1 MNCGHLSPLISG
13 FALNWDERQP
23 HLNVL
28 IHGNDINIDTEH
40 PLYGELFSLCSGGG
54 ASLPYFLNHQS
65 VQWCTIA
72 PDAYSLRKTVT
83 DLGAWILPSFGG
95 ILPGD
100 GYITPVL
107 ARGHFAH
114 LILTASPD
122 GYYKWN
128 CPLSKFESV
137 LSKLKL
143 FRSLEAVRPERT
155 KPHRPSL
162 YEFRARFVSALLVGD
177 RHGAES
183 IIGLLDQF
191 QLETA
196 VNTQF
201 MRIRMWHSFAEFDL
215 IRNHPDLPQLL
226 AQPLPPRVRAW
237 ITEACGVSVIP
248 TSPQS
253 DTVVHSNASQP
264 LSSDSAIVSSQ
275 DAAENTDIPAVGS
288 HLLTWIDWVDLVK
301 DGNRS
306 AADLFIQDRSD
317 DASLDVS
324 STFIDSL
331 AEKLGEFYVDDA
343 LRARERNLIL
353 QGVSEL
359 LDEYVRESE
368 FPRDALSKLYL
379 ALFQLWGALHSGN
392 TAGKEHGHVL
402 LELANALLQ
411 LNESAEDV
419 CIVIENWWKAK
430 PTSSQLHF
438 VLDAIELMERE
449 LSDKKR
455 AENLWVSSADVIKR
469 KPDSL
474 LPSDRELWRRVGS
487 RIGFDANT
495 VAEYLPPEP
504 PDGPSVDML
513 AEAGLKHI
521 AVVCLREQQ
530 AKQAAE
536 EIRERCGS
544 KVTVVT
550 DTAAGAQTTQACTAD
565 VVLFVWLASTHAV
578 FRAFDG
584 YDRQKFCYVQGTGAS
599 SIVRSLE
606 RWFISRS

>member
-1 MNCGHLSPLISG
+1 MNCGHLAPLISE
-13 FALNWDERQP
+13 FALNWDDRKP
-23 HLNVL
+23 HLSVL
-28 IHGNDINIDTEH
+28 IDGNEINADTEH

-54 ASLPYFLNHQS
+54 ASLPYFLNAPS
-65 VQWCTIA
+65 ALWCTIA
-72 PDAYSLRKTVT
+72 PDAYSLRQTVA
-83 DLGAWILPSFGG
+83 DLGAWVLPSFGG
-95 ILPGD
+95 ILAGD

-107 ARGHFAH
+107 ARGHFAN

-122 GYYKWN
+122 GYYKWH
-128 CPLSKFESV
+128 CPSNKFDRV

-143 FRSLEAVRPERT
+143 LRSLESVRPLRT
-155 KPHRPSL
+155 KAHRPSL
-162 YEFRARFVSALLVGD
+162 YELRARFASALLVGD
-177 RHGAES
+177 RDGAEQ
-183 IIGLLDQF
+183 IIGLLDLF

-201 MRIRMWHSFAEFDL
+201 MRIRMWYSFAEFDR
-215 IRNHPDLPQLL
+215 IRKHPDLPQLL

-248 TSPQS
+248 TSPQL
-253 DTVVHSNASQP
+253 DTVVHSNATKP
-264 LSSDSAIVSSQ
+264 LSRDSETVSSQ
-275 DAAENTDIPAVGS
+275 DAAESTDIPVVEPPP
-288 HLLTWIDWVDLVK
+288 LTWIDWVDLVK
-301 DGNRS
+301 DGNRN
-306 AADLFIQDRSD
+306 AVDLFIQDRSD
-317 DASLDVS
+317 GAFLDVS
-324 STFIDSL
+324 STFVDSL
-331 AEKLGEFYVDDA
+331 SEKLGEFYVDDA

-359 LDEYVRESE
+359 LDQYVRESE
-368 FPRDALSKLYL
+368 FPRDVLSKLYL

-402 LELANALLQ
+402 LELASALLQ
-411 LNESAEDV
+411 LNESAEEV
-419 CIVIENWWKAK
+419 CIVIENWWKVK
-430 PTSSQLHF
+430 PSASQLFF
-438 VLDAIELMERE
+438 VLDAIELMDRE
-449 LSDKKR
+449 LSDKKH

-469 KPDSL
+469 SPDSL
-474 LPSDRELWRRVGS
+474 LPSDRDLWRRVGF

-504 PDGPSVDML
+504 PDRDSVDML
-513 AEAGLKHI
+513 AEAGLQHV

-530 AKQAAE
+530 AKQAAK

-544 KVTVVT
+544 RVTVVT
-550 DTAAGAQTTQACTAD
+550 DTAAGWQTTQACTAD

-599 SIVRSLE
+599 SIVRTLE
-606 RWFISRS
+606 RWVVAD